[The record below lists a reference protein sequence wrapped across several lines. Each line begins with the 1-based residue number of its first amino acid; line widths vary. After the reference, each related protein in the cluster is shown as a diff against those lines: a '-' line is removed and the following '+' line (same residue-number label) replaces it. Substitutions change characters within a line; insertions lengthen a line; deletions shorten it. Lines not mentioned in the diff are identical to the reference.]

1 MRRSA
6 VADPRRPEGGHRD
19 PAEGDPPRRRHRAA
33 GVLGR
38 IAHGRSE
45 SHVERAADVMLEQR
59 RTLVLCLREAPS
71 NLIHLRNVVAVSD
84 TAARRE
90 RTRAR

>member
-1 MRRSA
+1 
-6 VADPRRPEGGHRD
+6 
-19 PAEGDPPRRRHRAA
+19 
-33 GVLGR
+33 
-38 IAHGRSE
+38 
-45 SHVERAADVMLEQR
+45 MLEQR
-59 RTLVLCLREAPS
+59 RTLVLCLREALS